1 MGTLHDGAMTEFPQ
15 YLYAELADR
24 IAAEIKNGK
33 PPVGGRLAGEREM
46 TEIYSVSIGT
56 VRRALAELRD
66 RGLVATLPI
75 KGTYVIRT
83 EADNAERG
91 GE

>member
-1 MGTLHDGAMTEFPQ
+1 MKGLPQ
-15 YLYAELADR
+15 YLYVELADL
-24 IAAEIKNGK
+24 IAAEIQAGK
-33 PPVGGRLAGEREM
+33 PPVGGRLPGEREM

-56 VRRALAELRD
+56 VRRALVELRK

-75 KGTYVIRT
+75 KGTYVIDPDS
-83 EADNAERG
+83 ADGAVSDTTHNDQG